1 MSFGIRKKK
10 PNENIIE
17 LDSILDFKRYSD
29 IISPMEFNISPE
41 KIPNKSIGSK
51 LFENIPNLVK
61 LNADHLKNSSYFKKF
76 IVPNGSSIQNNNLFG
91 YKGNVF
97 KNRFKNI
104 IKPFNKITLLL
115 LSTWILISIIIM
127 YFF

>member
-1 MSFGIRKKK
+1 MGIGIIKKK

-17 LDSILDFKRYSD
+17 LDSILDFKRCSD
-29 IISPMEFNISPE
+29 IISFTKFDPSPE
-41 KIPNKSIGSK
+41 EIPKKAAGSK

-61 LNADHLKNSSYFKKF
+61 STADHFKNSEFFKKF
-76 IVPNGSSIQNNNLFG
+76 SVPKGNSIQNNIFFG
-91 YKGNVF
+91 VKGNDF
-97 KNRFKNI
+97 KNRFQAI

-115 LSTWILISIIIM
+115 LSIWAFTTTIM

>member
-1 MSFGIRKKK
+1 MSFGIKKKK

-29 IISPMEFNISPE
+29 IISPMEFNLSPE

-61 LNADHLKNSSYFKKF
+61 INTDHLKNSGYFKKF
-76 IVPNGSSIQNNNLFG
+76 TVPNGSSIQNNNLFG
-91 YKGNVF
+91 HKGNAF
-97 KNRFKNI
+97 KNRFKNKI
-104 IKPFNKITLLL
+104 RPFNKITLLL
-115 LSTWILISIIIM
+115 LSIWIFTSIIM